1 MFYFPITK
9 LEFQGV
15 SFLTWFSHDVKQ
27 FLQEGKS
34 LKHGWHVNLLV
45 FIGKSWRHGS
55 WSKWFADLKS
65 AIERMISE
73 VSCDTECDTLLY

>member
-34 LKHGWHVNLLV
+34 LKHGWHANLLV
-45 FIGKSWRHGS
+45 FIGMSWRHMMVVGLNDLQI
-55 WSKWFADLKS
+55 WSLQ
-65 AIERMISE
+65 
-73 VSCDTECDTLLY
+73 